1 MNIVD
6 RIKELQKQKDGKIS
20 LDALEKTVGLGKSTI
35 SNWKNSYPSVDKLQK
50 IADYFGVSVDY
61 LLGRSDNP
69 SPVGEIFAASSKD
82 EDFYGNLSEEGRR
95 ELDEYKQYLLQK
107 YGKK

>member
-1 MNIVD
+1 MSFLERLEELLQQENITTNRMCTDLKIGKNSMVNW
-6 RIKELQKQKDGKIS
+6 RERGNLPNGETLQKM
-20 LDALEKTVGLGKSTI
+20 
-35 SNWKNSYPSVDKLQK
+35 
-50 IADYFGVSVDY
+50 ADYFGVSVDY

-69 SPVGEIFAASSKD
+69 SLVGEVFAASSKD

>member
-1 MNIVD
+1 MSFIERLDELLKEKGVSAHKMSLDLGLSKSAVTAWRDRGNIPTGDV
-6 RIKELQKQKDGKIS
+6 LQKM
-20 LDALEKTVGLGKSTI
+20 
-35 SNWKNSYPSVDKLQK
+35 
-50 IADYFGVSVDY
+50 ADYFGVSVDY

>member
-1 MNIVD
+1 ML
-6 RIKELQKQKDGKIS
+6 RLKELRKKKGASQEEVAIF
-20 LDALEKTVGLGKSTI
+20 LEITQQAYANYERGARNPDPDMLS
-35 SNWKNSYPSVDKLQK
+35 K

-69 SPVGEIFAASSKD
+69 SPAGEVFAASSKD

>member
-1 MNIVD
+1 M
-6 RIKELQKQKDGKIS
+6 
-20 LDALEKTVGLGKSTI
+20 
-35 SNWKNSYPSVDKLQK
+35 
-50 IADYFGVSVDY
+50 ADYFGVSVDY
-61 LLGRSDNP
+61 LLDAVITSF
-69 SPVGEIFAASSKD
+69 GEVFAASSKD

>member
-1 MNIVD
+1 ME
-6 RIKELQKQKDGKIS
+6 RLRQLRKEKKIS
-20 LDALEKTVGLGKSTI
+20 MKLLGEVVGVSESTI
-35 SNWKNSYPSVDKLQK
+35 SLYENGKRKPDPDMLVQF
-50 IADYFGVSVDY
+50 ADFFGVSVDY

-69 SPVGEIFAASSKD
+69 SPAGEVFAASSKD